1 MCGLLPIF
9 GNFFVFYFDL
19 SSDHEGCGITHTCG
33 GQVSGLLWWCVAAP
47 PALRQPIRT
56 CLLSKFGLSTPSVFG
71 RYDLMVNR
79 AFFVLWFVCWL
90 TYLRYLRVREIHF
103 LQEEHHEEHTGK
115 QLLHR
120 RETAIETADHELG
133 EDGHVI
139 HNAIHTGDHDTG
151 DVEQTLLM
159 KWDALVIL
167 LHVLL
172 GLLDLFFRMHIG
184 LQRAIFSPTDK
195 VLLFEKF
202 IVTTLSVFSA
212 PFVLWK
218 LPGVGVLV
226 HQMRPTGFDEAGG
239 LRLLMS
245 LSEMK
250 KKHRRATDG
259 GGSIFGERTRK
270 PSRERSGGAPDAS
283 APRKGSIFSCG
294 GSSERAESLV

>member
-1 MCGLLPIF
+1 
-9 GNFFVFYFDL
+9 
-19 SSDHEGCGITHTCG
+19 
-33 GQVSGLLWWCVAAP
+33 
-47 PALRQPIRT
+47 
-56 CLLSKFGLSTPSVFG
+56 
-71 RYDLMVNR
+71 
-79 AFFVLWFVCWL
+79 
-90 TYLRYLRVREIHF
+90 
-103 LQEEHHEEHTGK
+103 
-115 QLLHR
+115 
-120 RETAIETADHELG
+120 
-133 EDGHVI
+133 
-139 HNAIHTGDHDTG
+139 
-151 DVEQTLLM
+151 M

-167 LHVLL
+167 LHVLC
-172 GLLDLFFRMHIG
+172 GLLDLFLRMHIG